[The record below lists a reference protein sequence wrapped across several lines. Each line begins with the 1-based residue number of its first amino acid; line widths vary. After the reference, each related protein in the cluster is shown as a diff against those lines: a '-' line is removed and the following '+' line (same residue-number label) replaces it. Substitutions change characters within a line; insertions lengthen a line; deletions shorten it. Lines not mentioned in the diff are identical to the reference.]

1 MFISFIPCQGIN
13 QERRA
18 KPLYIVQAGQAELSP
33 PMPKTIEMEP
43 SYSQRVTPRRYLEL
57 YSEDPQDIESVRV
70 VAPRIGSPGSYGLIE
85 IKRKT
90 PIFQL
95 IGSGRKIDR
104 PKRHL
109 SKGSARLGGI
119 GQLTKKLK

>member
-1 MFISFIPCQGIN
+1 
-13 QERRA
+13 
-18 KPLYIVQAGQAELSP
+18 
-33 PMPKTIEMEP
+33 MPKTIEMEP

-70 VAPRIGSPGSYGLIE
+70 LPPRIGLPGSYGLIE

-95 IGSGRKIDR
+95 IGSGKKIRK
-104 PKRHL
+104 PKRHHL
-109 SKGSARLGGI
+109 SKGAARLNGI
-119 GQLTKKLK
+119 GALTKKLK